1 MSGIFFFSNRA
12 WPLMQVPFRA
22 GKDGLLLAQ
31 EGLFLLSKLGTAELL
46 IFIESVKWLELM
58 NYV

>member
-1 MSGIFFFSNRA
+1 MR
-12 WPLMQVPFRA
+12 VPFRA

-31 EGLFLLSKLGTAELL
+31 EGVFLLSKLGTAELL